1 MSALKEVWILFILF
15 AFTNATEISNEVF
28 TNQPWTSPFQVDC
41 SRIFSGIAGLNCTEH
56 NDDRHAIKLGYLT
69 SIKNTSKGIY
79 NRLPLVIHPYSYL
92 QLRTNANGRLPFYEA
107 KLLFSEG
114 HGRM

>member
-1 MSALKEVWILFILF
+1 MSALKEVWILFILL

-56 NDDRHAIKLGYLT
+56 NDDRHPIKLGYLT

-79 NRLPLVIHPYSYL
+79 NRLPLVICLILVIDFALYSCIRLALVYL
-92 QLRTNANGRLPFYEA
+92 RRV
-107 KLLFSEG
+107 K
-114 HGRM
+114 